1 VITVYPLIAEAKRI
15 LKESPYD
22 VAHDLSHHER
32 VWKNAQRISE
42 HVSEPFDEDILK
54 VAVFWHDVTLGQKSE
69 TEDRTL
75 HIQEAISHLRDLMKR
90 HSFPLSFQE
99 SVQEVIRSH
108 VFEAKNQATIE
119 AKILFDADK
128 LDAFHQE
135 RYTALLNAY
144 KGRQLSKMKVF
155 LLVQAAKLWL
165 RTVRNR
171 YHFDISRAMH
181 DERIS
186 HLLQDTEAVQTA
198 KSLGVDI
205 EKLVK

>member
-1 VITVYPLIAEAKRI
+1 VVNVSPLIAEAKRI

-32 VWKNAQRISE
+32 VWQNAQRISQ
-42 HVSEPFDEDILK
+42 HLSEPIDEAILK

-75 HIQEAISHLRDLMKR
+75 HIQEAISHLRDLMNK
-90 HSFPLSFQE
+90 HTLPISFQE
-99 SVQEVIRSH
+99 RVQEVIRSH
-108 VFEAKNQATIE
+108 VFEAKNQASVE

-135 RYTALLNAY
+135 RYTVLLNAY
-144 KGRQLSKMKVF
+144 KGKQLSKMKLF
-155 LLVQAAKLWL
+155 LLVRAAKLWL

-171 YHFDISRAMH
+171 YHFDISRGMH
-181 DERIS
+181 DERIAI
-186 HLLQDTEAVQTA
+186 LLQDTEAVQTA
-198 KSLGVDI
+198 RDLGVDI
-205 EKLVK
+205 AKLVK